1 MRGLRAIERWLAP
14 LENALVTAAIALLVL
29 CAVLICLDVLLRYA
43 FSRPLIGANELIEYA
58 LVYIT
63 FLGAAWAVPRGAHI
77 NVDVLLTNVSER
89 VQKVLLLVSNI
100 ICLGVAVV
108 LTIFGGWTTWT
119 AYARHL
125 FKPTLLEIPTWI
137 ILIIIPIGSLVLALR
152 YLVEVLSTVEA
163 IRTGTPLVQHEHGPS
178 FD

>member
-1 MRGLRAIERWLAP
+1 MKGLRAIERWLVP
-14 LENALVTAAIALLVL
+14 LENALVTVAIALLVL
-29 CAVLICLDVLLRYA
+29 CAALICVD
-43 FSRPLIGANELIEYA
+43 A

-89 VQKVLLLVSNI
+89 VQKFLLLLSNI
-100 ICLGVAVV
+100 ICFGVAVV
-108 LTIFGGWTTWT
+108 LTIFGSWTTWT

-137 ILIIIPIGSLVLALR
+137 VLIIIPIGSLVLALR
-152 YLVEVLSTVEA
+152 YLVEILSTAEA
-163 IRTGTPLVQHEHGPS
+163 IKTGKPLVQHEHGPS
-178 FD
+178 LD